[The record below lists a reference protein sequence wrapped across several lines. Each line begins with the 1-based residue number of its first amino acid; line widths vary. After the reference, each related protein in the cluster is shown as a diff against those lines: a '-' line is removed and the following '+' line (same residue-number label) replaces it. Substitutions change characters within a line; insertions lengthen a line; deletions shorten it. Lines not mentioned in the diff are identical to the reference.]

1 MTGTPIR
8 KHELTALESL
18 GRGQAGSSI
27 EEPTLQRLLGM
38 GLIEQTR
45 LGWRLTKRGT
55 IDLQRRKSL
64 SRPSH

>member
-27 EEPTLQRLLGM
+27 DETTLQRLLGM

-55 IDLQRRKSL
+55 LDLQRRKSL
-64 SRPSH
+64 SRS